1 MRKGRTHRITKL
13 THYVLPISFLTV
25 LSLTD
30 KLDRVSRQ
38 NIEKEI
44 MTVQEVR
51 DIEEVFDRSDDAP
64 EEDTILNFL
73 DVATYETSG
82 SKFESYLAWI
92 EG

>member
-1 MRKGRTHRITKL
+1 
-13 THYVLPISFLTV
+13 
-25 LSLTD
+25 
-30 KLDRVSRQ
+30 
-38 NIEKEI
+38 